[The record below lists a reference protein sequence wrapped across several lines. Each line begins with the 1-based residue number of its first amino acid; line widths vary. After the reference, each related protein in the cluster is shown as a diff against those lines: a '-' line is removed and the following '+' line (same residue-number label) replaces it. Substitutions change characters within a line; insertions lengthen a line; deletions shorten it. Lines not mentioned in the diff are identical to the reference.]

1 METTVLP
8 RGPVTKAGLYPAG
21 ATFKGLRTGVTAS
34 KPRRKRRSNP
44 QAQTA
49 AQSAAYAK
57 HAAKEAAGK
66 ARVAQAEADLAKAKA
81 LGMKLGEYDK
91 AVKAGLI

>member
-1 METTVLP
+1 MEVTVLP

-34 KPRRKRRSNP
+34 KPRRKRRPNP
-44 QAQTA
+44 QAQAA
-49 AQSAAYAK
+49 AQAAAYAK